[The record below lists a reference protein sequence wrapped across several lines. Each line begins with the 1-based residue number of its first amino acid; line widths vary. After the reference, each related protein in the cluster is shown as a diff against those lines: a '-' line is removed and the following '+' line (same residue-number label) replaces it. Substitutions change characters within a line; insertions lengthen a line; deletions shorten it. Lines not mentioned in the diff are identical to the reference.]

1 MVPRTRFFEREVVMT
16 DLEIRAAREAD
27 VPVILALIREL
38 AEYEKL
44 TDQVVVT
51 AGSLRQRL
59 FGEGRVADAA
69 LGYCRGEP
77 VAYAVWYP
85 TFSTFSGEAGF
96 YLEDVFVKQD
106 YRGRGYGRAMLRHL
120 ARVARRRGFGK
131 VSWAVLDWNRSAIGF
146 YRSLGARPAPREW
159 LGYALDGEA
168 LADLAQEV

>member
-1 MVPRTRFFEREVVMT
+1 MT

-27 VPVILALIREL
+27 VPVILALICEL

-51 AGSLRQRL
+51 ASSLRQRL
-59 FGEGRVADAA
+59 FGEDRVADAA

-168 LADLAQEV
+168 LANLAQEM